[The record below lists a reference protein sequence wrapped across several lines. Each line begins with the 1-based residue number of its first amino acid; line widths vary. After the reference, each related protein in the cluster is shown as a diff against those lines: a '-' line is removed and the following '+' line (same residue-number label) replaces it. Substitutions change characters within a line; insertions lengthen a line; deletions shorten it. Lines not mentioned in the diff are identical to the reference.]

1 MKKLFYIGLVALMTI
16 SCKNGN
22 KTADAYGN
30 FESEEIII
38 SSEQSGKILS
48 MDHDE
53 GDILKAGEIICQID
67 TFPLHLKLQTL
78 YAQKN
83 AVLSRGGNVS
93 TQIEVLRQQ
102 KSNLTKELSRIENL
116 LKDGAATS
124 KQKDDITYQINILDR
139 QISNAAA
146 QNNPIGAEANTF
158 DTQIDQL
165 KDQIKR
171 STIYSPID
179 ASILGKYTSSGEI
192 ATIGKPL
199 IKIADMQ
206 TMYLR
211 AYVSGD
217 QLSEIKTGT
226 HVLVRIDAENST
238 YKELDGEITWIS
250 QQAEFTPKVIQTK
263 KERVNL
269 VYAIK
274 IKVKNDGSLKIGM
287 PGEVIFK

>member
-16 SCKNGN
+16 SCKNSN

-38 SSEQSGKILS
+38 SSEQSGKILI

-102 KSNLTKELSRIENL
+102 KSNLTKELARIENL
-116 LKDGAATS
+116 LKDGAATG
-124 KQKDDITYQINILDR
+124 KQKDDITYQISTLDR
-139 QISNAAA
+139 QISNAES

-199 IKIADMQ
+199 VKIANMQ

-217 QLSEIKTGT
+217 QLSEIKTGA

-274 IKVKNDGSLKIGM
+274 IKVKNAGSLKIGM